1 MVTSSLLC
9 TRPLRVSST
18 LPCEWPV
25 QGRQECGPSGAEV
38 RAAWAQVT
46 LTRRLLGAGCWRYW
60 LGLGWS
66 SGIRVMLLSGRVRTG
81 LDLPLT
87 CQITLHRSW
96 PFSGPQFPHVWVG
109 VWAGADEHSMF
120 LCCTLLSP
128 SPWKDRKTESQR
140 RQGST
145 PPCSKVPNQ
154 EMNEAEIQS
163 YIQLIHPGWWWP
175 GL

>member
-25 QGRQECGPSGAEV
+25 QGRQECGPPGAEV

-60 LGLGWS
+60 PGLGWS

-96 PFSGPQFPHVWVG
+96 PFSGPQFPHMCVG
-109 VWAGADEHSMF
+109 VWAGADEPLACSFAAHF
-120 LCCTLLSP
+120 YLPPHGKIERLSP
-128 SPWKDRKTESQR
+128 REGRDPHHPAQR
-140 RQGST
+140 YPTRR
-145 PPCSKVPNQ
+145 
-154 EMNEAEIQS
+154 
-163 YIQLIHPGWWWP
+163 
-175 GL
+175 